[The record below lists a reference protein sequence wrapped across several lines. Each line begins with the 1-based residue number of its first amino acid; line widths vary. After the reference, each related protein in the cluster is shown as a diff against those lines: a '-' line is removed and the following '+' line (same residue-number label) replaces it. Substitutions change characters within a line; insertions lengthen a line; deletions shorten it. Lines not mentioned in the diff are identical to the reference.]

1 MADGFGVAAIVRYAL
16 GMADSDA
23 IRAYDITSKPG
34 ESLTIT
40 IRKEF
45 DFGSLHQDWAQS
57 ISAQYPGPFKQVRV
71 DLSLCGLV
79 SSTFFAGVVQLH
91 HAFNPT
97 GKTPLVLA
105 RPDPRLVRNLT
116 MLRLDKLF
124 VIESR

>member
-1 MADGFGVAAIVRYAL
+1 MADA
-16 GMADSDA
+16 DA
-23 IRAYDITSKPG
+23 IRAYDITSIPG
-34 ESLTIT
+34 DSLTVT

-57 ISAQYPGPFKQVRV
+57 IATQYPGPFKQVRV

-97 GKTPLVLA
+97 GATPLALIK
-105 RPDPRLVRNLT
+105 PDPRLVRNLT

-124 VIESR
+124 VIVNR

>member
-1 MADGFGVAAIVRYAL
+1 MADP
-16 GMADSDA
+16 DA
-23 IRAYDITSKPG
+23 VRAYDISTVPG
-34 ESLTIT
+34 ESLTVA

-57 ISAQYPGPFKQVRV
+57 IATQYPGPYRQVRI

-91 HAFNPT
+91 HAFNST
-97 GKTPLVLA
+97 GATPLILV

-124 VIESR
+124 IIQGR